1 MAVLGRLDYDSQRS
15 MRETWNAA
23 RVGLMVALGL
33 AVTFAVYRY
42 VDERSTSD
50 AGYGVYSYFDDVQ
63 GLSPKSRVLVAGIP
77 IGYISKIR
85 LEGNRARVDLRI
97 SGEIALYED
106 ASVTMRSL
114 SLLGERVLVI
124 RPGTPGLP
132 EIPDGGEIRV
142 ADRGVSTDDI
152 MVTVNDIANSVKKI
166 TAQLERVF
174 GTEEAGD
181 RMESALRNLSDAL
194 ENIKTVTDEA
204 GPRIV
209 RIMENVE
216 LATDDLSEIIHKR
229 KDEIDQGIGEVDD
242 TIASIHRAAD
252 QLNAVLADVKE
263 VTGRTARGEGTIG
276 RLTQD
281 EALIDEVEGVAEG
294 LNSFVGGLNR
304 LRTIV
309 ELRSEYYALTNAFKT
324 YFSIYLK
331 PREGRYFLVQFVDD
345 PRGSVSVSESIIRQ
359 SPPPLF
365 YPAEYRRT
373 EITRSNRLKF
383 SAEFGKTIGFA
394 TFRFGIIE
402 STGGLGLD
410 VKVIRDRL
418 EINTDLFEFG
428 RRVWPRLRVRAGFEI
443 VKRFWLLAGIDDAI
457 NPSRDYFVGL
467 QLRFDDE
474 DLKPLIPLGAV
485 ALP

>member
-1 MAVLGRLDYDSQRS
+1 MK
-15 MRETWNAA
+15 ETWNAA

-166 TAQLERVF
+166 TTQLERVF

-263 VTGRTARGEGTIG
+263 VSGRTARGEGTIG

>member
-1 MAVLGRLDYDSQRS
+1 

-23 RVGLMVALGL
+23 RVGLMVVVGL
-33 AVTFAVYRY
+33 IVTFAVYRY
-42 VDERSTSD
+42 VDERSSGES
-50 AGYGVYSYFDDVQ
+50 GYGVYAYFDDVQ
-63 GLSPKSRVLVAGIP
+63 GLIAKSRVLVAGIP
-77 IGYISKIR
+77 VGYISGIR
-85 LEGNRARVDLRI
+85 LEGARARVDMRI
-97 SGEIALYED
+97 EEGVKLYED
-106 ASVTMRSL
+106 ARVSMRSL
-114 SLLGERVLVI
+114 SLLGERVLLI
-124 RPGTPGLP
+124 DPGTPGLP
-132 EIPDGGEIRV
+132 EIPDGGEIKV
-142 ADRGVSTDDI
+142 TDPGVQTDDI
-152 MVTVNDIANSVKKI
+152 LITVNDIAKSVKKI
-166 TAQLERVF
+166 TAQMERAF

-194 ENIKTVTDEA
+194 ENIKEVTDEA

-216 LATDDLSEIIHKR
+216 LATDDLSRIIHQR
-229 KDEIDQGIGEVDD
+229 RADIDRGIEEVDD

-252 QLNAVLADVKE
+252 QLNAVLEDVKE
-263 VTGRTARGEGTIG
+263 VSGRTARGEGTLG

-281 EALIDEVEGVAEG
+281 ETLIDEVEGVAQG
-294 LNSFVGGLNR
+294 LNSFVGGLAR

-309 ELRSEYYALTNAFKT
+309 ELRSEYYALSNAFKT

-345 PRGSVSVSESIIRQ
+345 PRGTLTVTDSIIRQ

-365 YPAEYRRT
+365 YPNEYRRT
-373 EITRSNRLKF
+373 EITRTNRLRF
-383 SAEFGKTIGFA
+383 SAELAKTIAFA

-410 VKVIRDRL
+410 VKVIKERL

-428 RRVWPRLRVRAGFEI
+428 RAVYPRLRIRAGFELI
-443 VKRFWLLAGIDDAI
+443 RRFWLVAGVDNII
-457 NPSRDYFVGL
+457 NPGRDYFVGL

-485 ALP
+485 AIP

>member
-1 MAVLGRLDYDSQRS
+1 

-23 RVGLMVALGL
+23 RVGLMVVLGL
-33 AVTFAVYRY
+33 IVTFAVYRY
-42 VDERSTSD
+42 VDERASGES
-50 AGYGVYSYFDDVQ
+50 GYGVYAYFEDVQ
-63 GLSPKSRVLVAGIP
+63 GLIPKSRVLIAGIP
-77 IGYISKIR
+77 IGYISSIR
-85 LEGNRARVDLRI
+85 LEGARARVDMRI
-97 SGEIALYED
+97 EQDIELYQD
-106 ASVTMRSL
+106 ARVSMRSL

-124 RPGTPGLP
+124 EPGTPGLP
-132 EIPDGGEIRV
+132 VIPDGGEIKV
-142 ADRGVSTDDI
+142 TDAGVQTDDI
-152 MVTVNDIANSVKKI
+152 LVTVNDIAQSVKKI
-166 TAQLERVF
+166 TAQMERAF

-181 RMESALRNLSDAL
+181 RMQSALRNLSDAL

-216 LATDDLSEIIHKR
+216 LATDDLSQIIHR
-229 KDEIDQGIGEVDD
+229 RRGDLDRGMAEVDD
-242 TIASIHRAAD
+242 TIASIHQAAD

-281 EALIDEVEGVAEG
+281 EALIDEVEGVAQG
-294 LNSFVGGLNR
+294 LNSFVGGLAR

-309 ELRSEYYALTNAFKT
+309 ELRSEYYALSNAFKT

-345 PRGSVSVSESIIRQ
+345 PRGSLSITESIIRQ

-365 YPAEYRRT
+365 EPNEYRRT

-383 SAEFGKTIGFA
+383 SAQFAKTISFA

-402 STGGLGLD
+402 STGGLGMD

-418 EINTDLFEFG
+418 EVNTDIFEFG
-428 RRVWPRLRVRAGFEI
+428 RRIYPRLRIRAGFELI
-443 VKRFWLLAGIDDAI
+443 RRLWLLAGVDDIA
-457 NPSRDYFVGL
+457 NPGRDYFVGL

-485 ALP
+485 ALPQ

>member
-1 MAVLGRLDYDSQRS
+1 

-33 AVTFAVYRY
+33 VVTFAVYRY
-42 VDERSTSD
+42 VDERSTTES
-50 AGYGVYSYFDDVQ
+50 GYGVYAYFDDVQ
-63 GLSPKSRVLVAGIP
+63 GLVAKSRVLVAGIP
-77 IGYISKIR
+77 VGYISSIR
-85 LEGNRARVDLRI
+85 LDGDRARVDLRI
-97 SGEIALYED
+97 EGEIILYDD

-142 ADRGVSTDDI
+142 ADRGVNTDDI
-152 MVTVNDIANSVKKI
+152 MVTVNDIANSVKRI
-166 TAQLERVF
+166 TAQLERAF

-229 KDEIDQGIGEVDD
+229 KDEIDRGIGEVDD
-242 TIASIHRAAD
+242 TIASIHKAAD

-331 PREGRYFLVQFVDD
+331 PREGRYFLLQVVDD
-345 PRGSVSVSESIIRQ
+345 PRGSVSVTESIIRQ

-365 YPAEYRRT
+365 YPNEYRRT
-373 EITRSNRLKF
+373 EISRSNRLKF
-383 SAEFGKTIGFA
+383 SAQFGKTIGFA

-402 STGGLGLD
+402 STGGLGMD

-418 EINTDLFEFG
+418 EINSDLFEFG

-467 QLRFDDE
+467 QLRFDDQ

-485 ALP
+485 AIP

>member
-1 MAVLGRLDYDSQRS
+1 

-23 RVGLMVALGL
+23 RVGLMVVVGL
-33 AVTFAVYRY
+33 IVTFAVYRY
-42 VDERSTSD
+42 VDERSSGES
-50 AGYGVYSYFDDVQ
+50 GYGVYAYFDDVQ
-63 GLSPKSRVLVAGIP
+63 GLIAKSRVLVAGIP
-77 IGYISKIR
+77 VGYISGIR
-85 LEGNRARVDLRI
+85 LEGARARVDMRI
-97 SGEIALYED
+97 EEGVKLYED
-106 ASVTMRSL
+106 ARVSMRSL
-114 SLLGERVLVI
+114 SLLGERVLLI
-124 RPGTPGLP
+124 DPGTPGLP
-132 EIPDGGEIRV
+132 EIPDGGEIKV
-142 ADRGVSTDDI
+142 TDPGVQTDDI
-152 MVTVNDIANSVKKI
+152 LITVNDIAKSVKKI
-166 TAQLERVF
+166 TAQMERAF

-194 ENIKTVTDEA
+194 ENIKEVTDEA

-216 LATDDLSEIIHKR
+216 LATDDLSRIIHQR
-229 KDEIDQGIGEVDD
+229 RADIDRGIEEVDD

-252 QLNAVLADVKE
+252 QLNAVLEDVKE
-263 VTGRTARGEGTIG
+263 VSGRTARGEGTLG

-281 EALIDEVEGVAEG
+281 ETLIDEVEGVAQG
-294 LNSFVGGLNR
+294 LNSFVGGLAR

-309 ELRSEYYALTNAFKT
+309 ELRSEYYALSNAFKT

-345 PRGSVSVSESIIRQ
+345 PRGTLTVTDSIIRQ

-365 YPAEYRRT
+365 YPNEYRRT
-373 EITRSNRLKF
+373 EITRTNRLRF
-383 SAEFGKTIGFA
+383 SAQLAKTIAFA

-410 VKVIRDRL
+410 VKVIKERL

-428 RRVWPRLRVRAGFEI
+428 RAVYPRLRIRAGFELI
-443 VKRFWLLAGIDDAI
+443 RRFWLVAGVDNII
-457 NPSRDYFVGL
+457 NPGRDYFVGL

-485 ALP
+485 AIP

>member
-1 MAVLGRLDYDSQRS
+1 MAVLVRFDYDSAGS

-23 RVGLMVALGL
+23 RVGLMVVLGL
-33 AVTFAVYRY
+33 IVTFAVYRY
-42 VDERSTSD
+42 VDEQSSTDS
-50 AGYGVYSYFDDVQ
+50 GYGVYAYFDDVQ
-63 GLSPKSRVLVAGIP
+63 GLVAKSRVLVAGIP
-77 IGYISKIR
+77 VGYISSIR
-85 LEGNRARVDLRI
+85 LEGTRARVDLRI
-97 SGEIALYED
+97 EEGLTLYED
-106 ASVTMRSL
+106 ARVTMRSL
-114 SLLGERVLVI
+114 SLLGERALVI

-132 EIPDGGEIRV
+132 EIPDGGQILA
-142 ADRGVSTDDI
+142 ADEGVQTDDI
-152 MVTVNDIANSVKKI
+152 MVTVNDIAQSVKKI
-166 TAQLERVF
+166 TAQMERAF

-181 RMESALRNLSDAL
+181 RMQSLSDAL
-194 ENIKTVTDEA
+194 ENIKQVTDEA

-209 RIMENVE
+209 HIMENVE

-229 KDEIDQGIGEVDD
+229 KGDIDRGVAEVDD
-242 TIASIHRAAD
+242 TIASIHRAAE
-252 QLNAVLADVKE
+252 QLNAVLEDVKE

-294 LNSFVGGLNR
+294 LNNFVGGLNR

-309 ELRSEYYALTNAFKT
+309 ELRSEYYALSNAFKT

-331 PREGRYFLVQFVDD
+331 PREGRYFLVQVIDD

-365 YPAEYRRT
+365 YPNEYRRT
-373 EITRSNRLKF
+373 EITRTNRLRF
-383 SAEFGKTIGFA
+383 SAQFGKSISFA

-402 STGGLGLD
+402 SSGGLGMD
-410 VKVIRDRL
+410 IKVIKDRL
-418 EINTDLFEFG
+418 EINTDIFEFG
-428 RRVWPRLRVRAGFEI
+428 RRVWPRMRIRAGFEI
-443 VKRFWLLAGIDDAI
+443 IRRFWLLAGVDDLI
-457 NPSRDYFVGL
+457 SGGRDYFFGL

-485 ALP
+485 AL

>member
-1 MAVLGRLDYDSQRS
+1 

-33 AVTFAVYRY
+33 VVTFAVYRY
-42 VDERSTSD
+42 VDERSTTDS
-50 AGYGVYSYFDDVQ
+50 GYGVYAYFDDVQ
-63 GLSPKSRVLVAGIP
+63 GLVAKSRVLVAGIP
-77 IGYISKIR
+77 VGYISSIR
-85 LEGNRARVDLRI
+85 LDGDRARVDLRI
-97 SGEIALYED
+97 EGEIILYDD

-142 ADRGVSTDDI
+142 ADRGVNTDDI
-152 MVTVNDIANSVKKI
+152 MVTVNDIANSVKRI
-166 TAQLERVF
+166 TAQLERAF

-229 KDEIDQGIGEVDD
+229 KDEIDRGIGEVDD
-242 TIASIHRAAD
+242 TIASIHQAAD

-331 PREGRYFLVQFVDD
+331 PREGRYFLLQVVDD
-345 PRGSVSVSESIIRQ
+345 PRGSVNVTESIIRQ

-365 YPAEYRRT
+365 YPNEYRRT
-373 EITRSNRLKF
+373 EISRSNRLKF
-383 SAEFGKTIGFA
+383 SAQFGKTIGFA

-402 STGGLGLD
+402 STGGLGMD

-418 EINTDLFEFG
+418 EINSDLFEFG

-457 NPSRDYFVGL
+457 NPTRDYFVGL
-467 QLRFDDE
+467 QLRFDDQ

-485 ALP
+485 AIP

>member
-1 MAVLGRLDYDSQRS
+1 MAVSGRLDYDSQRS

-132 EIPDGGEIRV
+132 EIADGGEIRV

>member
-1 MAVLGRLDYDSQRS
+1 

-33 AVTFAVYRY
+33 VVTFAVYRY
-42 VDERSTSD
+42 VDERSTTES
-50 AGYGVYSYFDDVQ
+50 GYGVYAYFDDVQ
-63 GLSPKSRVLVAGIP
+63 GLVAKSRVLVAGIP
-77 IGYISKIR
+77 VGYISSIR
-85 LEGNRARVDLRI
+85 LDGDRARVDLRI
-97 SGEIALYED
+97 EGEIILYDD

-142 ADRGVSTDDI
+142 ADRGVNTDDI
-152 MVTVNDIANSVKKI
+152 MVTVNDIANSVKRI
-166 TAQLERVF
+166 TAQLERAF

-229 KDEIDQGIGEVDD
+229 KDEIDRGIGEVDD
-242 TIASIHRAAD
+242 TIASIHKAAD

-331 PREGRYFLVQFVDD
+331 PREGRYFLLQVVDD
-345 PRGSVSVSESIIRQ
+345 PRGSVSVTESIIRQ

-365 YPAEYRRT
+365 YPNEYRRT
-373 EITRSNRLKF
+373 EISRSNRLKF
-383 SAEFGKTIGFA
+383 SAQFGKTIGFA

-402 STGGLGLD
+402 STGGLGMD

-418 EINTDLFEFG
+418 EIKSDLFEFG

-467 QLRFDDE
+467 QLRFDDQ

-485 ALP
+485 AIP

>member
-1 MAVLGRLDYDSQRS
+1 

-23 RVGLMVALGL
+23 RVGLMVVLGL

-42 VDERSTSD
+42 VDERSATES
-50 AGYGVYSYFDDVQ
+50 GYGVYAYFEDVQ
-63 GLSPKSRVLVAGIP
+63 GLIAKSRVLVAGIP
-77 IGYISKIR
+77 VGYISSIR
-85 LEGNRARVDLRI
+85 LDGDKARVDLRI
-97 SGEIALYED
+97 EGDIKLYED
-106 ASVTMRSL
+106 ARVTMRSL

-124 RPGTPGLP
+124 QPGTPGLP
-132 EIPDGGEIRV
+132 EIPDGGQILTADKGV
-142 ADRGVSTDDI
+142 ATDDI
-152 MVTVNDIANSVKKI
+152 MVTVNDIAQSVKKI
-166 TAQLERVF
+166 TAQMERAF

-181 RMESALRNLSDAL
+181 RMQSALWNLSDAL
-194 ENIKTVTDEA
+194 ENIKEVTDEA
-204 GPRIV
+204 GPRLV

-216 LATDDLSEIIHKR
+216 LATNDLSEIIHKR
-229 KDEIDQGIGEVDD
+229 RGDIDRGIGEVDD

-294 LNSFVGGLNR
+294 LNNFVGGLNR

-309 ELRSEYYALTNAFKT
+309 ELRSEYYALSNAFKT

-345 PRGSVSVSESIIRQ
+345 PRGSVTVSESIIRQ

-365 YPAEYRRT
+365 YPNEYRRT
-373 EITRSNRLKF
+373 EITRSTRLKF
-383 SAEFGKTIGFA
+383 SAEFGKTIAFA

-410 VKVIRDRL
+410 IKVLKDRL
-418 EINTDLFEFG
+418 EINTDIFNFG
-428 RRVWPRLRVRAGFEI
+428 RQIWPRIRVRAGFEL
-443 VKRFWLLAGIDDAI
+443 VKRFWLLAGIDNAA
-457 NPSRDYFVGL
+457 NLGRDYFVGL

-485 ALP
+485 ALPR

>member
-1 MAVLGRLDYDSQRS
+1 
-15 MRETWNAA
+15 
-23 RVGLMVALGL
+23 MVVLGL

-42 VDERSTSD
+42 VDERSATES
-50 AGYGVYSYFDDVQ
+50 GYGVYAYFDDVQ
-63 GLSPKSRVLVAGIP
+63 GLVAKSRVLVAGIP
-77 IGYISKIR
+77 VGYISSIR
-85 LEGNRARVDLRI
+85 LDGDRARVDLRI
-97 SGEIALYED
+97 EGEIKLYED
-106 ASVTMRSL
+106 ARVTMRSL
-114 SLLGERVLVI
+114 SLLGERVLVV

-132 EIPDGGEIRV
+132 EIPDGGEILA
-142 ADRGVSTDDI
+142 ADKGVGTDDI
-152 MVTVNDIANSVKKI
+152 MITVNDIAQSVKKI
-166 TAQLERVF
+166 TAQMERAF
-174 GTEEAGD
+174 GSEEAGD
-181 RMESALRNLSDAL
+181 RMQSALWNLSDAL
-194 ENIKTVTDEA
+194 ENIKEVTDEA
-204 GPRIV
+204 GPRLV

-229 KDEIDQGIGEVDD
+229 RGDIDRGMGEVDD
-242 TIASIHRAAD
+242 TIASIHRAAE

-309 ELRSEYYALTNAFKT
+309 ELRSEYYALSNAFKT

-345 PRGSVSVSESIIRQ
+345 PRGSVTVTESIIRQ

-365 YPAEYRRT
+365 YPNEYRRT
-373 EITRSNRLKF
+373 EISRSNRLKF
-383 SAEFGKTIGFA
+383 SAEFGKTIAFA

-410 VKVIRDRL
+410 IKVIKDRL
-418 EINTDLFEFG
+418 EINTDIFNFG
-428 RRVWPRLRVRAGFEI
+428 RQIWPRIRVRAGFEL
-443 VKRFWLLAGIDDAI
+443 VKRFWLLAGIDNAANI
-457 NPSRDYFVGL
+457 GRDYFVGL

-485 ALP
+485 AIPR